1 MGPSE
6 SYGDKFWLW
15 RRGYD
20 AMSEPRPDLI
30 LEGVSLAGPLQHL
43 RIDRATSGFGPGW
56 SYMLVGLE
64 FPAAGCWHV
73 TATYRPPVAAK
84 TSPIKVEQSL
94 SFVVEVVD
102 E

>member
-1 MGPSE
+1 MGPTE

-20 AMSEPRPDLI
+20 AMSETRPDLV
-30 LEGVSLAGPLQHL
+30 LEGVTLMGPLQHL
-43 RIDRATSGFGPGW
+43 RIDRATNAFGPGW
-56 SYMLVGLE
+56 SRMLIGLE
-64 FPAAGCWHV
+64 FPAAGCWHLTV
-73 TATYRPPVAAK
+73 TYRRPVAAK
-84 TSPIKVEQSL
+84 ITPFTVEQIL